1 MKMTRNAA
9 RLLSA
14 VMAFVMVL
22 ALAAPARAD
31 NDAVSVELVLAAEG
45 IEASGKLIVS
55 PELVMSMGVQLL
67 LNGESFADLTG
78 YASTQ
83 AVAVRSG
90 FLDKTYGVDLATL
103 AENLKTSIFA
113 PDSGSQFALDEDT
126 YNQLQ
131 ALLSGSL
138 QEELPELPDLSG
150 LDTDAL
156 TSAIEVLGA
165 AGAQAFDDIR
175 NKLAL
180 ESAPATVSINGQNAL
195 VSQTRITV
203 STEALIA
210 FYDSLL
216 TALEQDAELQ
226 KAAEEFF
233 DFFALFGFM
242 QDDLS
247 IPDGATAVQTILE
260 NMDEVRQTI
269 TDELTQAALSVSV
282 VTCTT
287 ENAAVKVALEISVD
301 DETVS
306 GALLMNEAQ
315 DFFRLEMVDVD
326 GTVTALQ
333 FDVTVDTDL
342 AYGFHFGS
350 YQGDDETFAV
360 VYSQDNTAQTYDVAV
375 TTTDTDYETGELT
388 ASTTTVSGSYVVEDE
403 LFSLIVDKV
412 DGEAFGGT
420 VTLNIRTNDT
430 VTMPTF
436 SELTR
441 LEETEFATVVESLQS
456 GLTTI
461 TQLFAATT
469 PAA

>member
-55 PELVMSMGVQLL
+55 PELVMSIGVQLL

-83 AVAVRSG
+83 SVAVRSG

-113 PDSGSQFALDEDT
+113 PDSGSQFALDEDS

-138 QEELPELPDLSG
+138 QEELPDLSG

-156 TSAIEVLGA
+156 TNAIEVLGA

-180 ESAPATVSINGQNAL
+180 ESAPATVSINGQNVL

-350 YQGDDETFAV
+350 YRGDDETFAV

-375 TTTDTDYETGELT
+375 TTTDTAYETGELT

>member
-55 PELVMSMGVQLL
+55 PELVMSIGVQLL

-113 PDSGSQFALDEDT
+113 PDSGSQFALDEDS

-138 QEELPELPDLSG
+138 QEELPDLSG

-156 TSAIEVLGA
+156 TNAIEVLGA

-180 ESAPATVSINGQNAL
+180 ESAPATVSINGQNVL

-350 YQGDDETFAV
+350 YRGDDETFAV

-375 TTTDTDYETGELT
+375 TTTDTDYETGKLT

-461 TQLFAATT
+461 TQLFGTT

>member
-55 PELVMSMGVQLL
+55 PELVMSIGVQLL

-113 PDSGSQFALDEDT
+113 PDSGSQFALDEDS

-138 QEELPELPDLSG
+138 QEELPDLSG

-156 TSAIEVLGA
+156 TNAIEVLGA

-180 ESAPATVSINGQNAL
+180 ESAPATVSINGQNVL

-350 YQGDDETFAV
+350 YQGDDETFAI

-461 TQLFAATT
+461 TQLFGTT